1 MGGKKVS
8 QWTSLGRGK
17 NGKRVSYLIAGGA
30 PAGISIRPGE
40 FGCLTKRMRMRMT
53 TMSGNN
59 ITTPTGIEM
68 VELPLKRSGLRKKA
82 RRDHRRPDLVLG
94 L

>member
-1 MGGKKVS
+1 MVDKSRVS
-8 QWTSLGRGK
+8 QEDERI
-17 NGKRVSYLIAGGA
+17 YLIAGGA
-30 PAGISIRPGE
+30 PAGMSMRPGE
-40 FGCLTKRMRMRMT
+40 FGCLTKRMRIRMT

-59 ITTPTGIEM
+59 MTTPTGIEM
-68 VELPLKRSGLRKKA
+68 VEFPLRRSGLRKKA